1 MSYIDPYRELPGFCN
16 CPPVNPC
23 PPPFQVHPCCCACP
37 GSVGPTG
44 PTGATGM
51 ADTIEVRNTITG
63 EPGSAASVTDITGGP
78 HHILD
83 FVIPKGDNGIPGPT
97 GATGPAGESIT
108 GPAGP
113 AGPTGPPGEPGGEG
127 LFAYG
132 GLYNAGSQLVFFTT
146 ADTQVQIRLNTSMPM
161 HAVTANG
168 NNTMTIQSAG
178 DYEINYNILLNTSK
192 ACNVAAGVRRNG
204 TIIQETRGSQTMA
217 VDSTD
222 SISFDGRLSASVIV
236 SLVTGDVLDL
246 TISVVRTLPAGLDA
260 IINGYANAA
269 LTVKRLNGIA

>member
-1 MSYIDPYRELPGFCN
+1 
-16 CPPVNPC
+16 
-23 PPPFQVHPCCCACP
+23 
-37 GSVGPTG
+37 
-44 PTGATGM
+44 M

>member
-16 CPPVNPC
+16 CPLVNPC
-23 PPPFQVHPCCCACP
+23 PPPFQVQPCCCACP

-83 FVIPKGDNGIPGPT
+83 FVIPKGDNGMPGPT

-113 AGPTGPPGEPGGEG
+113 AGPTGPPGEPGGKG

-132 GLYNAGSQLVFFTT
+132 GLYNSGSQLVFFTA
-146 ADTQVQIRLNTSMPM
+146 ADTQVQIRLNTSMLIHWKM
-161 HAVTANG
+161 
-168 NNTMTIQSAG
+168 
-178 DYEINYNILLNTSK
+178 ILPSHH
-192 ACNVAAGVRRNG
+192 R
-204 TIIQETRGSQTMA
+204 Q
-217 VDSTD
+217 
-222 SISFDGRLSASVIV
+222 
-236 SLVTGDVLDL
+236 VL
-246 TISVVRTLPAGLDA
+246 
-260 IINGYANAA
+260 
-269 LTVKRLNGIA
+269 